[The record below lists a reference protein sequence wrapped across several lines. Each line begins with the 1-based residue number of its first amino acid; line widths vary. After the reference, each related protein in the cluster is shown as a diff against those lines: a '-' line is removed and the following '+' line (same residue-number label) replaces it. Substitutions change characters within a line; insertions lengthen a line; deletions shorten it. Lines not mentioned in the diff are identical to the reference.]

1 MQCKEVKTMENENI
15 FEEYIDSDNGHGSV
29 LSVDM
34 HRADP
39 QEFFFGDESDAFS
52 DIFQDMGSE
61 IKDSDE
67 ASAEAEEIT
76 QEPGEYEKAEDLI
89 QTYFQSM
96 GDIPVLSRKR
106 ETELAGKIEEGND
119 IIRRIITALPL
130 YKNFPK
136 DQAGTADAEPPDNPE
151 VKAETALDES
161 LKVLHGLM
169 RAVKAFEMNAGCGFT
184 EGAADFY
191 GRIESEAGVKIF
203 ELKEK
208 YDRITEAGNTVS
220 EAKNALITHNLRLV
234 INIAKHYVGRGLSLL
249 DLIQEGN
256 IGLMKAIDRFD
267 YKRGFKL
274 STYATWWIR
283 QAITRA
289 LIDQTKTIRIPVH
302 MVELYNRV
310 TQTAR
315 ELTRQLAREPRT
327 EEIASALKL
336 SVRKVEDVLKAFQEP
351 VPLQTP
357 VGDEETTLGDLIGD
371 NSVSPYEDAE
381 RSGLTDGILQVLRT
395 LTPREADVIKLR
407 FGIGVERDHTLEEVG
422 RHLSLTR
429 ERVRQIEVK
438 AMRKLKHP
446 NRMRTLKLLNTV

>member
-1 MQCKEVKTMENENI
+1 MENENI
-15 FEEYIDSDNGHGSV
+15 FEEYIDSDNGHGSA
-29 LSVDM
+29 LSADM

-39 QEFFFGDESDAFS
+39 QEFFFGDESDAVS
-52 DIFQDMGSE
+52 DIFQDMESE
-61 IKDSDE
+61 ITDSDE
-67 ASAEAEEIT
+67 ASAEAEEII

-106 ETELAGKIEEGND
+106 ETELARKIEEGND
-119 IIRRIITALPL
+119 IVRRIITALPL
-130 YKNFPK
+130 YKTFQK
-136 DQAGTADAEPPDNPE
+136 DQAGTAGSDFPDNPE
-151 VKAETALDES
+151 VKAETAFDES
-161 LKVLHGLM
+161 LKFLHGLM
-169 RAVKAFEMNAGCGFT
+169 RDVKAFEMNASCGFT

-203 ELKEK
+203 ELREK
-208 YDRITEAGNTVS
+208 YDRITEAGKIVS
-220 EAKNALITHNLRLV
+220 EAKNELITHNLRLV

-283 QAITRA
+283 QAVTRA

-336 SVRKVEDVLKAFQEP
+336 SLRKVDDVLKAFQEP

-357 VGDEETTLGDLIGD
+357 VGDDDTTTLVDLIGD
-371 NSVSPYEDAE
+371 NSVSPYDDAE

-395 LTPREADVIKLR
+395 LTPKEADVIKLR
-407 FGIGVERDHTLEEVG
+407 FGIGVEKDHTLEEVG

-446 NRMRTLKLLNTV
+446 NRMRTLKLLNTA